1 MDELA
6 AKVGIFGP
14 EKVAELRALSETSLR
29 ACGEILEARRAKGFV
44 RHCHGD
50 LHLRNICLVEDRPTL
65 FDCIEF
71 SDAIACT
78 DTLYDLAFLLMDL
91 EHRGHSDFAN
101 LVFNRYTART
111 GDTHGLAILP
121 LFLSCRAAIRAKI
134 EAATGPDDTAS
145 AKHQEAQSYCKRAI
159 EYLRPKPPRLVAI
172 GGTPGCGKSTLA
184 QALAPLLGPSPG
196 ALVLRSDVLR
206 KRHFGR
212 DMFDSLPQSCYDAK
226 ATTQIYEKLT
236 QDAASALEAGVSV
249 IVDAVFGNASQR
261 DAIEEIARQA
271 NISFTGI
278 WLQVPLELRALRIS
292 RRGPDA
298 SDATAE
304 FVHQQPEISIGNI
317 RWNKIDG
324 DQPLAALTAQSQS
337 LLKRM

>member
-1 MDELA
+1 MTSWRCASSLLCVALA
-6 AKVGIFGP
+6 
-14 EKVAELRALSETSLR
+14 VAWMLS
-29 ACGEILEARRAKGFV
+29 
-44 RHCHGD
+44 
-50 LHLRNICLVEDRPTL
+50 
-65 FDCIEF
+65 
-71 SDAIACT
+71 
-78 DTLYDLAFLLMDL
+78 
-91 EHRGHSDFAN
+91 
-101 LVFNRYTART
+101 
-111 GDTHGLAILP
+111 
-121 LFLSCRAAIRAKI
+121 
-134 EAATGPDDTAS
+134 
-145 AKHQEAQSYCKRAI
+145 
-159 EYLRPKPPRLVAI
+159 
-172 GGTPGCGKSTLA
+172 GCGKSTLA